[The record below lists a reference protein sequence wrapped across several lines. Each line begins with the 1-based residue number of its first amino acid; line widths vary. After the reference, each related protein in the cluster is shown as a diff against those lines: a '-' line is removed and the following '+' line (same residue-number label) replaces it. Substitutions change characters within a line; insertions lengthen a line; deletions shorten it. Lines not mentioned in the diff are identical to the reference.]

1 MSNTALRAATG
12 PSDAL
17 ASMPAQP
24 TSQPSFALTVA
35 TLGFREVQGFYRQPA
50 RVIAGLATP
59 LIFWLALG
67 SGFGS
72 SIQTASG
79 GGYMEFFFPGAV
91 ALVVL
96 FASIFSNISIIED
109 RREGFLLSVLVAPV
123 SRSAMAL
130 GKILGAT
137 SVGAVQGLF
146 FLPLIPLL
154 GLPMEAA
161 GLPEAAA
168 LVLAMAFGLT
178 ALGFFFAWR
187 LNSTQGFHSVMNMVL
202 MPMWLLSGALFPI
215 EGASTWMSWL
225 MRLNP
230 LFHGVTGL
238 RRALSPSEA
247 GGPTQLL
254 CWTALGAFCAGAF
267 ALAVWEASRRS
278 PENAS

>member
-1 MSNTALRAATG
+1 M
-12 PSDAL
+12 
-17 ASMPAQP
+17 
-24 TSQPSFALTVA
+24 
-35 TLGFREVQGFYRQPA
+35 TLWAREFRGFYRQPA
-50 RVIAGLATP
+50 RVGAGLATP
-59 LIFWLALG
+59 LIFWVALG

-72 SIQTASG
+72 SLRTQSG

-137 SVGAVQGLF
+137 TIGAVQGLF

-154 GLPMEAA
+154 GLPLNAM
-161 GLPEAAA
+161 GLPEAGA

-178 ALGFFFAWR
+178 GLGFFFAWR
-187 LNSTQGFHSVMNMVL
+187 LNSIQGFHSIMNVVL
-202 MPMWLLSGALFPI
+202 MPMWLLAGSLFPI
-215 EGASTWMSWL
+215 DGASLWMSWL

-230 LFHGVTGL
+230 LFYGVTGL
-238 RRALSPSEA
+238 RRALSPTPVTS
-247 GGPTQLL
+247 GPDQATCWVVLL
-254 CWTALGAFCAGAF
+254 AFCAATFGI
-267 ALAVWEASRRS
+267 AVWEASRRS

>member
-1 MSNTALRAATG
+1 MSHQAVRAATS
-12 PSDAL
+12 PDDAI
-17 ASMPAQP
+17 APME
-24 TSQPSFALTVA
+24 TQPSAHPSFGLSVA
-35 TLGFREVQGFYRQPA
+35 TLWFREFQAFYRQPA
-50 RVIAGLATP
+50 RVAAGIATP

-67 SGFGS
+67 SGFGT
-72 SIQTASG
+72 SIQTPSG

-137 SVGAVQGLF
+137 TIGAAQGLV

-154 GLPMEAA
+154 GLPLIVT
-161 GLPEAAA
+161 GLPEAGG

-178 ALGFFFAWR
+178 GLGFFFAWR
-187 LNSTQGFHSVMNMVL
+187 LNSVQGFHSIMNVVL

-215 EGASTWMSWL
+215 DGASTWMSWM

-230 LFHGVTGL
+230 LFYGVTGL
-238 RRALSPSEA
+238 RRTLSPVET
-247 GGPTQLL
+247 GGPSQTT
-254 CWTALGAFCAGAF
+254 CWIVLGVFCAASF
-267 ALAVWEASRRS
+267 TLAVWEASRRR

>member
-1 MSNTALRAATG
+1 MSQPAVAAR
-12 PSDAL
+12 PSEAA
-17 ASMPAQP
+17 ASFANAPSAQP
-24 TSQPSFALTVA
+24 GFWLGVV
-35 TLGFREVQGFYRQPA
+35 TLWSREFRGFYRQRA
-50 RVIAGLATP
+50 RVIAGLVTP

-72 SIQTASG
+72 SLQTPSG
-79 GGYMEFFFPGAV
+79 GGYLEFFFPGAV

-96 FASIFSNISIIED
+96 FAAIFSNISIIED

-137 SVGAVQGLF
+137 TIGAVQGLF

-154 GLPMEAA
+154 GLPLRAA
-161 GLPEAAA
+161 GLPEAGA

-178 ALGFFFAWR
+178 GLGFFFAWR
-187 LNSTQGFHSVMNMVL
+187 LNSVQGFHSVMNIVL
-202 MPMWLLSGALFPI
+202 MPMWLLAGSLFPLD
-215 EGASTWMSWL
+215 GAATWMSWV

-230 LFHGVTGL
+230 LFYGVTGL
-238 RRALSPSEA
+238 RRALSPA
-247 GGPTQLL
+247 PLDGGPDQATCWIVLL
-254 CWTALGAFCAGAF
+254 LFGAATFG
-267 ALAVWEASRRS
+267 LAVWEASRRS

>member
-1 MSNTALRAATG
+1 MSQQAVRAVAPAATEI
-12 PSDAL
+12 
-17 ASMPAQP
+17 QP
-24 TSQPSFALTVA
+24 TAHPSFGLSVA
-35 TLGFREVQGFYRQPA
+35 TLWFREFQGFYRQPA
-50 RVIAGLATP
+50 RVAAGIATP
-59 LIFWLALG
+59 LIFWLVLG

-96 FASIFSNISIIED
+96 FASIFANISIIED

-137 SVGAVQGLF
+137 TIGAVQGLF

-154 GLPMEAA
+154 GLPLVVG
-161 GLPEAAA
+161 GLPEAGGI
-168 LVLAMAFGLT
+168 VLAMAFGLT
-178 ALGFFFAWR
+178 GLGFFFAWR
-187 LNSTQGFHSVMNMVL
+187 LNSMQGFHSIMNIVL
-202 MPMWLLSGALFPI
+202 MPMWLLSGAMFPI
-215 EGASTWMSWL
+215 EGASTWMTWT

-230 LFHGVTGL
+230 LFYGVTGL
-238 RRALSPSEA
+238 RRALSPTEV
-247 GGPTQLL
+247 GGPSQAV
-254 CWTALGAFCAGAF
+254 CWTVLSLFCLATF
-267 ALAVWEASRRS
+267 AVAVWEASRRS

>member
-1 MSNTALRAATG
+1 MSQQAVRAAAT
-12 PSDAL
+12 PNDAL
-17 ASMPAQP
+17 ASMEAQP
-24 TSQPSFALTVA
+24 AAHPSFALSVL
-35 TLGFREVQGFYRQPA
+35 TLWRREFQGFYRQPA
-50 RVIAGLATP
+50 RVAAGLATP
-59 LIFWLALG
+59 LIFWIALG
-67 SGFGS
+67 SGFGT
-72 SIQTASG
+72 SITTSSG

-96 FASIFSNISIIED
+96 FAAIFSNISIIED

-137 SVGAVQGLF
+137 TIGAFQGLF

-154 GLPMEAA
+154 GLPLVVS
-161 GLPEAAA
+161 GLPEAGA
-168 LVLAMAFGLT
+168 LVVAMAFGLT
-178 ALGFFFAWR
+178 GMGFFFAWR
-187 LNSTQGFHSVMNMVL
+187 LNSVQGFHSIMNVVL

-215 EGASTWMSWL
+215 EGASTWMSWT

-230 LFHGVTGL
+230 LFYGVTGL
-238 RRALSPSEA
+238 RRTLSPTEV
-247 GGPTQLL
+247 GGPSQLT
-254 CWTALGAFCAGAF
+254 CWTVLGAFCLASF